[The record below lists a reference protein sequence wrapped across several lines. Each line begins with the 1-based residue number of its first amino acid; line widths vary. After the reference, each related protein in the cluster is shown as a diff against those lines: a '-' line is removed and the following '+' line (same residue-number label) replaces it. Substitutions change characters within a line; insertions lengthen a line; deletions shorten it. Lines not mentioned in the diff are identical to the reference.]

1 MGDMEHSMTSDN
13 DSVEEL
19 GVILDMACVR
29 AGKAAGCAV
38 VAVTG
43 TTSRAFLEQADL
55 VVDSL
60 RELTP
65 EIFKDLIRSQRE
77 IGRQWSKIAE
87 QSRTC
92 P

>member
-1 MGDMEHSMTSDN
+1 VGDMEHSMTSDN

-19 GVILDMACVR
+19 GVIFDMAGVR

-43 TTSRAFLEQADL
+43 TTSRAFLDQADL
-55 VVDSL
+55 VVGSL

-65 EIFKDLIRSQRE
+65 EIFKDLIRFHRKV
-77 IGRQWSKIAE
+77 GR
-87 QSRTC
+87 
-92 P
+92 